1 MCLCVH
7 MYEVGTCVFRVDSS
21 GVPAGEQ
28 MLIHALSKT
37 LKNKDLCCVELYLM
51 QIFDHLKLSKFL
63 GNLPSLLT
71 AHQYCLKILV
81 ILPVCVIRHLY
92 L

>member
-1 MCLCVH
+1 
-7 MYEVGTCVFRVDSS
+7 MYEVGTCVFRVDSG

-37 LKNKDLCCVELYLM
+37 LKKKHLCWVGLYLM
-51 QIFDHLKLSKFL
+51 QIFDPLKLSKLL

-81 ILPVCVIRHLY
+81 ILPVCVIIRHSY
-92 L
+92 S

>member
-1 MCLCVH
+1 
-7 MYEVGTCVFRVDSS
+7 MYEVGACVFCVDSS

-28 MLIHALSKT
+28 ILIHALSKT
-37 LKNKDLCCVELYLM
+37 LKNKDLCWVGLHWT
-51 QIFDHLKLSKFL
+51 QIFDHVKLSKYL

-81 ILPVCVIRHLY
+81 ILPVCVIIRHLY